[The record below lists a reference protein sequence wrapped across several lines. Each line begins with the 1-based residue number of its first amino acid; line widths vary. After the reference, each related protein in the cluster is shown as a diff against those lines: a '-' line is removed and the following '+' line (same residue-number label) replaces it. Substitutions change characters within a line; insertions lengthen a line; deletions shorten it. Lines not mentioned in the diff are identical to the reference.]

1 MMVITSTTQALE
13 LLDNNREES
22 TSREVAIRYLRN
34 NSSPA
39 VIVRLVQALQDDDVG
54 VRWVAATA
62 LAQLGEVALP
72 EVLKALTDPA
82 RVGDPRLREGVH
94 HILHNNQRSVPVPI
108 TDLLAALK
116 GPAAG
121 IASLVEVDR
130 VIREYEKYRAVE
142 AQAAIEPQMT
152 SINAKAYL

>member
-1 MMVITSTTQALE
+1 MVITSTARALE

-22 TSREVAIRYLRN
+22 SFREAAVHYLTN
-34 NSSPA
+34 HSSPA

-54 VRWVAATA
+54 VRWVAAMA
-62 LAQLGEVALP
+62 LAQLGEAALP
-72 EVLKALTDPA
+72 EVLKALTDPV
-82 RVGDPRLREGVH
+82 RVGDPRLREGVY

-116 GPAAG
+116 GPTAG
-121 IASLVEVDR
+121 IATLVEVDR

-142 AQAAIEPQMT
+142 EQAAIEPQVT
-152 SINAKAYL
+152 GINANEYL